1 MKKYEMGVI
10 GLGVMGLNLA
20 LNIED
25 HGFPVAVWN
34 RHYDKA
40 KAFLA
45 AHGDKQF
52 AGAEKLEDFVALLAP
67 PRRIL
72 VMVKA
77 GNAVDQMIAQ
87 LVPLLDRGDIIIDGG
102 NSYFKDTIRRD
113 EELRAQGFRYLGLG
127 VSGGE
132 EGARFGPSL
141 MPGGAREAYQAMREI
156 LEAIAA
162 KSDSGPCVTYL
173 GPDGAGHFVKLIHNA
188 IEYGIMQL
196 LAESYDILRRAL
208 GLEASAM
215 AKLYAGWNSGPM
227 ESFLMELTAKV
238 LTVADA
244 ETGRPLI
251 DLVLDSAGQKGTGR
265 WSGQEALDLGVPVP
279 TIMAAL
285 FARNISA
292 MKAERVQAAGII
304 AGPSLT
310 AYQGDRD
317 ALIDGVGKAL
327 TAAIVCAYAEG
338 LHLIGVASKEYGWKL
353 DLAEAARIWK
363 GGCIIRSG
371 LLDLIM
377 QAYAGQRELVNLL
390 LDDRCRGLVEPAQPG
405 WRRVVATAAE
415 LGIPVPAM
423 AASLAY
429 FDSYRTADLP
439 QNLTQA
445 QRDGFGAHTYR
456 RTDRPEAEP
465 VHTDW
470 LGLAKL

>member
-25 HGFPVAVWN
+25 HGYPVAVWN
-34 RHYDKA
+34 RHYA
-40 KAFLA
+40 KTEAFLA
-45 AHGDKQF
+45 EHGDRQF
-52 AGAEKLEDFVALLAP
+52 AGTEDLEEFVRLLAP

-77 GNAVDQMIAQ
+77 GDAVDQMIGQ
-87 LVPLLDRGDIIIDGG
+87 LVPLLDHGDIIIDGG
-102 NSYFKDTIRRD
+102 NSYFKDTIRR
-113 EELRAQGFRYLGLG
+113 ERQLRDQGLRYLGLG

-141 MPGGAREAYQAMREI
+141 MPGGTREAYEAMRQI

-162 KSDSGPCVTYL
+162 RSDSGPCVTYL

-188 IEYGIMQL
+188 IEYGIMQV

-208 GLEASAM
+208 RLDAPAM
-215 AKLYAGWNSGPM
+215 ATLYAGWNRGPM

-238 LTVADA
+238 LTVID
-244 ETGRPLI
+244 EESGLPLI
-251 DLVLDSAGQKGTGR
+251 DLVLDAAGQKGTGR

-279 TIMAAL
+279 TIMASL

-292 MKAERVQAAGII
+292 MKEERTHAAGLV
-304 AGPSLT
+304 AGPPT
-310 AYQGDRD
+310 TVYQGDRD
-317 ALIDGVGKAL
+317 ALIDAVGHAL
-327 TAAIVCAYAEG
+327 TSSVVCAYAEG
-338 LHLIGVASKEYGWKL
+338 LHLIAAASREYGWEI
-353 DLAEAARIWK
+353 DLAETARIWK
-363 GGCIIRSG
+363 GGCIIRAG

-377 QAYAGQRELVNLL
+377 TAYAGQPKLANLL
-390 LDDRCRGLVEPAQPG
+390 LDDRCRGLVEQTQQG
-405 WRRVVATAAE
+405 WRMATAAAIE

-429 FDSYRTADLP
+429 FDSYRTAELP

-456 RTDRPEAEP
+456 RKDRPEAEP

-470 LGLAKL
+470 LGQARL

>member
-1 MKKYEMGVI
+1 MNKYEIGVI

-25 HGFPVAVWN
+25 HGYPVAVWN
-34 RHYDKA
+34 RHYA
-40 KAFLA
+40 KTGSFLA
-45 AHGDKQF
+45 EHGDKRF
-52 AGAEKLEDFVALLAP
+52 AGTEALEDFVRLLAP

-77 GNAVDQMIAQ
+77 GKAVDQMIGQ
-87 LVPLLDRGDIIIDGG
+87 LAPLLERGDIIIDGG
-102 NSYFKDTIRRD
+102 NSYFKDTIRR
-113 EELRAQGFRYLGLG
+113 EQQLHEQGLLYLGLG

-132 EGARFGPSL
+132 EGARRGPSL
-141 MPGGAREAYQAMREI
+141 MPGGAPEAYEAVRNV

-162 KSDSGPCVTYL
+162 RSDSGPCVTYL

-188 IEYGIMQL
+188 IEYGIMQV
-196 LAESYDILRRAL
+196 LAESYDILRRSL
-208 GLEASAM
+208 HLDASAM
-215 AKLYAGWNSGPM
+215 AALYAGWDKGPM
-227 ESFLMELTAKV
+227 ESFLMDLTAKV
-238 LTVADA
+238 LTVTD
-244 ETGRPLI
+244 EESGRPLI

-292 MKAERVQAAGII
+292 MKEERLRAADII
-304 AGPSLT
+304 AGPPKTTS
-310 AYQGDRD
+310 DRD
-317 ALIDGVGKAL
+317 HTALTDAVGNAL
-327 TAAIVCAYAEG
+327 TAATVCAYAEG
-338 LHLIGVASKEYGWKL
+338 LHLIGTASRQYGWKI
-353 DLAEAARIWK
+353 DLAETARIWK

-377 QAYAGQRELVNLL
+377 KAYSDQPELTNLL
-390 LDDRCRGLVEPAQPG
+390 LDDRCRRLVENAQLG
-405 WRRVVATAAE
+405 WRLATSTAIDV
-415 LGIPVPAM
+415 GIPVPAM

-456 RTDRPEAEP
+456 RKDQPESEP
-465 VHTDW
+465 IHTDW